1 MKLLLVRLT
10 LLTRLPPDLLP
21 AVSFFDVFGRV
32 QRMRHDW
39 ARNAEQGRM
48 HSWQHSF
55 KKDEL
60 GFCAYNAKQTLLH
73 TMSTA
78 HVQRPW
84 SGCRVVS
91 LKGTVMASN
100 WVEVQQSFARQGM
113 QYIQRSHIRVIHIMN
128 IYAYYTYT
136 HTYIYIHIYIFIYLY
151 TYIIIYIFTLYLH
164 IFIYIYSS
172 YIYKY
177 IYIYI

>member
-84 SGCRVVS
+84 SECRVVS

-136 HTYIYIHIYIFIYLY
+136 HTHTYIYIYTYLHIYISIHIYNYIHIYIIFTYIYIHI
-151 TYIIIYIFTLYLH
+151 
-164 IFIYIYSS
+164 
-172 YIYKY
+172 
-177 IYIYI
+177 

>member
-1 MKLLLVRLT
+1 
-10 LLTRLPPDLLP
+10 
-21 AVSFFDVFGRV
+21 
-32 QRMRHDW
+32 
-39 ARNAEQGRM
+39 M

-60 GFCAYNAKQTLLH
+60 GYCAYNAKQTLLH

-78 HVQRPW
+78 HVQRPC

-113 QYIQRSHIRVIHIMN
+113 QYIQRSHIPVIHN
-128 IYAYYTYT
+128 IDPGKPAAEV
-136 HTYIYIHIYIFIYLY
+136 
-151 TYIIIYIFTLYLH
+151 
-164 IFIYIYSS
+164 SQE
-172 YIYKY
+172 
-177 IYIYI
+177 